1 MNDPLSTL
9 SAPPPRYLLESD
21 SSDEEGQ
28 GTYPG
33 SAPPSRAKTQL
44 EQPSVTVVPPPGQ
57 SQETTLEGAV
67 VAIGQAGK
75 FLLKHLPAPTGSD
88 GVIKIGDEKIGVI
101 RAYGKEVVVLVD
113 DGDLSHESVW
123 AIAKKLVEVV
133 DSPQWTTISSYVPA
147 MYIAKA
153 KSSHLDPPVRFISSS
168 SSKELQVQGA
178 ERYEPPNYT
187 TGLAGALLTLSALP
201 TTPLQSTTSILLP
214 LPLSRL
220 AISQLSTPLASSSS
234 SIASLLRGKR
244 SQWTDDDDEPY
255 SAPGMG
261 RVRGARHGHVAGE
274 GVGMYT

>member
-1 MNDPLSTL
+1 MNDPLSAL

-28 GTYPG
+28 GAYPG
-33 SAPPSRAKTQL
+33 SAPASRPKIQL
-44 EQPSVTVVPPPGQ
+44 DQPPATVTLPTGGTVEGTVVA
-57 SQETTLEGAV
+57 T
-67 VAIGQAGK
+67 GQAGR
-75 FLLKHLPAPTGSD
+75 FLLKHLPAPTGSE
-88 GVIKIGDEKIGVI
+88 GVIKIGDEKVGVI
-101 RAYGKEVVVLVD
+101 RAFEKELVVLVD

-123 AIAKKLVEVV
+123 AIAKKLVE
-133 DSPQWTTISSYVPA
+133 DIQSPQWTTLSSYVPA

-168 SSKELQVQGA
+168 SSQKTEVQGA
-178 ERYEPPNYT
+178 ERYDPPNFIS
-187 TGLAGALLTLSALP
+187 GLAGAFLTLSALP
-201 TTPLQSTTSILLP
+201 TTSLQSTTAILLP

-220 AISQLSTPLASSSS
+220 AISHLSTPLSSSSS
-234 SIASLLRGKR
+234 SIASLLKGKR